1 MATVSS
7 QGYDAAV
14 VGAGIGGLGTA
25 SLLARTGRSVIL
37 LDRSSGT
44 GGVCQPLVHDGYR
57 FEVGPTLLTGFGP
70 DGPLRLLCQR
80 LGLNLPVKTCNPAM
94 QVALPHHRLS
104 FWAEPE
110 AWWREIR
117 REFPGDEAGWRAL
130 WAELTDLVQARERAL
145 QELPGLPP
153 EGWGERLRVWRVLT
167 LGTLSPGPAQSGAG
181 LKRALATPFHATLN
195 RHRLGESSRRAL
207 EAALWF
213 LALRDASECSTLEA
227 AMLLHQARHGT
238 VAIPGGVAA
247 LVAALTEQF
256 QKDGGQ
262 LRLGT
267 PVARLHLE
275 AGRVR
280 GVITSAGETIR
291 ARWIVVNVPPGVLTG
306 TLLPSRRRWLQGRNV
321 VDGPWE
327 PTFTGELMVAAVPE
341 ALFPSELSGLC
352 FVVRDPYRP
361 AREENL
367 VFVRTTPAWD
377 ESQGPG
383 GLRCLSVGRYVR
395 LRPSSDEAAVEP
407 DLLEAVDQ
415 LIPGAAGAMACHR
428 ILTSATLAKLWGR
441 PAAAVQY
448 GVKTPDW
455 LGQRGLPH
463 RLGWPGLLAVGD
475 WTYPGRLVAQVVEGA
490 MRVAD
495 LIKTET

>member
-1 MATVSS
+1 MSRQDFDT
-7 QGYDAAV
+7 AV

-25 SLLARTGRSVIL
+25 SLLARMGRSVIL

-57 FEVGPTLLTGFGP
+57 FELGPTLLTGFGP
-70 DGPLRLLCQR
+70 GGPLQLLCQR
-80 LGLNLPVKTCNPAM
+80 LGLTLPVKACDPAM
-94 QVALPHHRLS
+94 QVALPHHRVS

-110 AWWREIR
+110 RWWREIR

-130 WAELTDLVQARERAL
+130 WAELTGLVQARERAL

-153 EGWGERLRVWRVLT
+153 EGWGERLRLWRVLT
-167 LGTLSPGPAQSGAG
+167 LGTVSPGPAHSGAGGAG
-181 LKRALATPFHATLN
+181 LKRALATPFQATLN

-207 EAALWF
+207 EAAVWY
-213 LALRDASECSTLEA
+213 LALRGPGECSTLEA
-227 AMLLHQARHGT
+227 AMLLHQVRHGT
-238 VAIPGGVAA
+238 VAVSGGVAA

-267 PVARLHLE
+267 PAAGLHLDG
-275 AGRVR
+275 GRVR

-291 ARWIVVNVPPGVLTG
+291 ARWVVANVPPDVLTG
-306 TLLPSRRRWLQGRNV
+306 TLLPSRRRWLQGRGV
-321 VDGPWE
+321 LDGPWE
-327 PTFTGELMVAAVPE
+327 ATLTAELMVAALPE
-341 ALFPSELSGLC
+341 ALLPSELSGLC
-352 FVVRDPYRP
+352 FVVREPHRP
-361 AREENL
+361 AQEENL
-367 VFVRTTPAWD
+367 VFVRRTPAW
-377 ESQGPG
+377 EEGQGPG
-383 GLRCLSVGRYVR
+383 GLRCLSVGRLVR
-395 LRPSSDEAAVEP
+395 LRDNSEDAAVET

-415 LIPGAAGAMACHR
+415 LIPGAAGAMACR
-428 ILTSATLAKLWGR
+428 RTLTPATLAKIWGR
-441 PAAAVQY
+441 PAAAVRY

-463 RLGWPGLLAVGD
+463 RLDWPGLLAVGD

-495 LIKTET
+495 LIHTET

>member
-1 MATVSS
+1 VSS
-7 QGYDAAV
+7 QGYDVAV

-44 GGVCQPLVHDGYR
+44 GGVCQPLVQDGYR
-57 FEVGPTLLTGFGP
+57 FEGGPTLLTGFGP
-70 DGPLRLLCQR
+70 GGPLRLLCQR
-80 LGLNLPVKTCNPAM
+80 LDLNLPVKTCDPAM

-110 AWWREIR
+110 GWWREIR

-130 WAELTDLVQARERAL
+130 WAELTDLVQARERVL

-153 EGWGERLRVWRVLT
+153 EGWGDRLRVWRVLT
-167 LGTLSPGPAQSGAG
+167 LGTKSPGPGQSGAG
-181 LKRALATPFHATLN
+181 LKRALATPFQATLS

-207 EAALWF
+207 EAALWY

-238 VAIPGGVAA
+238 VAVSGGVGA

-275 AGRVR
+275 KGRVH
-280 GVITSAGETIR
+280 GVITSTGETIR
-291 ARWIVVNVPPGVLTG
+291 ARWVVVNVPPDVLTG
-306 TLLPSRRRWLQGRNV
+306 TLLPSRRRWFRGRRV

-327 PTFTGELMVAAVPE
+327 PTFTAELMVAAVPE
-341 ALFPSELSGLC
+341 ALLPSELSGLC
-352 FVVRDPYRP
+352 FVVRESHRP

-377 ESQGPG
+377 ESHAPG
-383 GLRCLSVGRYVR
+383 GLRCLSVGWLVR
-395 LRPSSDEAAVEP
+395 LRPGSGEAAVEAG
-407 DLLEAVDQ
+407 LLEAVDQ
-415 LIPGAAGAMACHR
+415 LIPGVAGAMAYRR
-428 ILTSATLAKLWGR
+428 ILTPAILAKAWGR

-448 GVKTPDW
+448 EVKTPDW

-475 WTYPGRLVAQVVEGA
+475 WTYPGRLVSQVVEGA

-495 LIKTET
+495 LIHAER

>member
-1 MATVSS
+1 M
-7 QGYDAAV
+7 
-14 VGAGIGGLGTA
+14 GGLGTA

-37 LDRSSGT
+37 LDRSWGR

-80 LGLNLPVKTCNPAM
+80 RGLNLPVKTCDPAM

-213 LALRDASECSTLEA
+213 LTLRDASECSPLEA
-227 AMLLHQARHGT
+227 
-238 VAIPGGVAA
+238 
-247 LVAALTEQF
+247 
-256 QKDGGQ
+256 
-262 LRLGT
+262 
-267 PVARLHLE
+267 
-275 AGRVR
+275 
-280 GVITSAGETIR
+280 
-291 ARWIVVNVPPGVLTG
+291 
-306 TLLPSRRRWLQGRNV
+306 
-321 VDGPWE
+321 
-327 PTFTGELMVAAVPE
+327 
-341 ALFPSELSGLC
+341 
-352 FVVRDPYRP
+352 
-361 AREENL
+361 
-367 VFVRTTPAWD
+367 
-377 ESQGPG
+377 
-383 GLRCLSVGRYVR
+383 
-395 LRPSSDEAAVEP
+395 
-407 DLLEAVDQ
+407 
-415 LIPGAAGAMACHR
+415 
-428 ILTSATLAKLWGR
+428 
-441 PAAAVQY
+441 
-448 GVKTPDW
+448 
-455 LGQRGLPH
+455 
-463 RLGWPGLLAVGD
+463 
-475 WTYPGRLVAQVVEGA
+475 
-490 MRVAD
+490 
-495 LIKTET
+495 